1 MPRPRPLPPA
11 LQAQPFT
18 IRQATDAGLTRRRT
32 RALDLASPCHGVRA
46 PAAVEITLLIRA
58 RGLALA
64 TGAVVSHL
72 SAAALWGFPLP
83 LRFEDHKT
91 IHLTS
96 RGGAR
101 AVRRKSVCGH
111 RLPLAEDEISDG
123 RYVACTSPL
132 RTWFDLAGILSLQDL
147 VIAGDFLLRR
157 KSPLSTPDALDSFL
171 EGKKGRAGYPK
182 AMKARVLIRANTD
195 SPKET
200 ELRLLLT
207 AAGLPEP
214 GINVPMF
221 DGTGGWIQD
230 PDMSYEDFKIAI
242 QYDGGHHAAPAQ
254 RRSDIYRDENARS
267 LGWLVVVLTQLDLD
281 PFAPGIEPS
290 AVTKVRAALTSRGWK
305 RAR

>member
-11 LQAQPFT
+11 LQGQPFT
-18 IRQATDAGLTRRRT
+18 IRQATAAGLTRRRA
-32 RALDLASPCHGVRA
+32 RALDLASPCHGVRS
-46 PAAVEITLLIRA
+46 PAAVEITLLVRA

-64 TGAVVSHL
+64 PGAVVSHL

-83 LRFEDHKT
+83 LRFEDHAV

-96 RGGAR
+96 RDGAR
-101 AVRRKSVCGH
+101 AVRRKNVCGH
-111 RLPLAEDEISDG
+111 RLSLPEDEICEG

-157 KSPLSTPDALDSFL
+157 KAPLSTPEALDAFL
-171 EGKKGRAGYPK
+171 AEKKGRAGYSK
-182 AMKARVLIRANTD
+182 AMKARALIRANTD

-200 ELRLLLT
+200 QLRLLLT
-207 AAGLPEP
+207 GAGLPEP

-221 DGTGGWIQD
+221 DETGGWIQD
-230 PDMSYEDFKIAI
+230 PDMSYEVFRIAI
-242 QYDGGHHAAPAQ
+242 QYDGGHHATPAQ

-267 LGWLVVVLTQLDLD
+267 LGWVVVVLTQLDLE
-281 PFAPGIEPS
+281 PLARGIEPS
-290 AVTKVRAALTSRGWK
+290 AVTKVREALTSRGWK